1 MKKLL
6 TIMLSLVMLFTMS
19 ATVFAAESSVNTIS
33 GIVITEDS
41 ESVRVAEVVD
51 EEYRYVF
58 TYDKGNNTMTSER
71 FNLDNELE
79 VTAVVNVNDET
90 IYDSK
95 TNTTVST
102 RAVITSKYTESIY
115 GYEYANSNPK
125 EWKLTR
131 AKYAYESN
139 DAGYYFKAKQTAT
152 NKSDLDNFRI
162 AVDKIASKEST
173 LKVQV
178 GITAFLGGCSTGFA
192 IGAGPAGWGI
202 AVSGYLA
209 AAGFGVA
216 AQATA
221 TEIGEW
227 QATALARYTDVK
239 NESSIYF

>member
-19 ATVFAAESSVNTIS
+19 ATVFAAESSANTIS
-33 GIVITEDS
+33 GIVITENS

-58 TYDKGNNTMTSER
+58 TYDKENNTMTSER

-90 IYDSK
+90 IYNPK
-95 TNTTVST
+95 TNTT
-102 RAVITSKYTESIY
+102 
-115 GYEYANSNPK
+115 
-125 EWKLTR
+125 
-131 AKYAYESN
+131 
-139 DAGYYFKAKQTAT
+139 
-152 NKSDLDNFRI
+152 
-162 AVDKIASKEST
+162 
-173 LKVQV
+173 
-178 GITAFLGGCSTGFA
+178 FLGGCSTGFA